1 MNGANNLNTNLLLR
15 QQIDE
20 MNNNQILT
28 QYKIEKIQ
36 NSINN
41 SNEQLSSHI
50 ENLKILFNELEVE
63 LNDNIDLKLINTF
76 KEIETLF
83 KKNFKILQLISD
95 AQLNKYDNL
104 LLNSTNNLDELKNI
118 IFESVQQNQAYIL
131 NLEKEINNYN
141 NYLEI
146 FKSEIIDNHNEFKS
160 QYMSQLDILKNQIEE
175 NLKIQ
180 SENIQLEQNY
190 IKAQLSKEKI
200 RNWIQ
205 FLIIVTLLCI
215 IIFF

>member
-1 MNGANNLNTNLLLR
+1 MNTNLLLR

-41 SNEQLSSHI
+41 SNEQLNSHI

-160 QYMSQLDILKNQIEE
+160 QYISQLDILKNQIEE

-205 FLIIVTLLCI
+205 FLVIVILLCI
-215 IIFF
+215 AIFF

>member
-160 QYMSQLDILKNQIEE
+160 QYISQLDILKNQIEE

-180 SENIQLEQNY
+180 SDNIQLEQNY

-205 FLIIVTLLCI
+205 FLVIVILLCI
-215 IIFF
+215 AIFF

>member
-1 MNGANNLNTNLLLR
+1 MNTNLLLR

>member
-41 SNEQLSSHI
+41 SNEQLNSHI

-160 QYMSQLDILKNQIEE
+160 QYISQLDILKNQIEE

-180 SENIQLEQNY
+180 SDNIQLEQNY

-205 FLIIVTLLCI
+205 FLVIVILLCI
-215 IIFF
+215 AIFF